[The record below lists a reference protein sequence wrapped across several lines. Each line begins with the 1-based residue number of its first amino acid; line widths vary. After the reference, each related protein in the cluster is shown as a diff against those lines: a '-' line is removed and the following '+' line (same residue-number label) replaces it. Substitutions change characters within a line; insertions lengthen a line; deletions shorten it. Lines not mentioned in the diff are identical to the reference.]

1 MSSLHTGCGLEW
13 TEGPEE
19 AKEGT
24 VSSRSLTPAHPE
36 PWEQEKVKKYLDI
49 TYFVLFSGDRTS
61 LCSTC

>member
-24 VSSRSLTPAHPE
+24 VSSRSLTPEQPE

-49 TYFVLFSGDRTS
+49 TYFVLFS
-61 LCSTC
+61 